1 MTTAGDGSGVG
12 SGVGRGVGRGTG
24 GGVGSGLSGANEKP
38 DGVDEALAALGAQLD
53 ASIADLESARER
65 VRELQQLRVEGM
77 SWRKIVPREK
87 RPLIVESVTRALDG
101 LGAVGGR
108 FRREE
113 AVALHDEGET
123 IAGIG
128 RLFGVSRQRVSA
140 YLQEHVQLGA
150 ARPAGDGAAATTG
163 PPRS

>member
-1 MTTAGDGSGVG
+1 MTRSE
-12 SGVGRGVGRGTG
+12 GT
-24 GGVGSGLSGANEKP
+24 P
-38 DGVDEALAALGAQLD
+38 DGTRDADEALTELDAQLT
-53 ASIADLESARER
+53 ASIADLERARER
-65 VRELQQLRVEGM
+65 VRTLQEWRAEGL
-77 SWRKIVPREK
+77 SWGEIVPREE

-113 AVALHDEGET
+113 AVALHAEGET

-140 YLQEHVQLGA
+140 YLQEHDRLVERETTAQL
-150 ARPAGDGAAATTG
+150 
-163 PPRS
+163 